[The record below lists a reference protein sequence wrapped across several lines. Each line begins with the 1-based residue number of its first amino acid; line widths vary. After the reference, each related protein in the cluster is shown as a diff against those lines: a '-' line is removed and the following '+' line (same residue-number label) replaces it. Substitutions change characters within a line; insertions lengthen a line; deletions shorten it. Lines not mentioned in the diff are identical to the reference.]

1 MIESIQTQQVF
12 TKSFKRYGKVYP
24 AQPTKYQ
31 VALKRNSYIAI
42 LENGIE
48 TASFNIG
55 DTAEYGSY
63 NLRYLG
69 KIIQISDKGVTIEE
83 PYKMY
88 GKDHG
93 RRHRLGLNEFCW
105 RNSGFDLGAAV
116 KFNQEEMLYI

>member
-1 MIESIQTQQVF
+1 MIELIKIQPVF
-12 TKSFKRYGKVYP
+12 TKESKRFGKVYP
-24 AQPTKYQ
+24 AMPTKYS
-31 VALKRNSYIAI
+31 VAVDRNKSITI
-42 LENGIE
+42 FENGAQ

-69 KIIQISDKGVTIEE
+69 KIIQISEKTVTIEE

-93 RRHRLGLNEFCW
+93 RRHRLDMERFCW
-105 RNSGFDLGAAV
+105 RNSGFDLDKV
-116 KFNQEEMLYI
+116 TKFNQEEMYYI